1 MWKTISSAPQGKRLI
16 TKISDE
22 RGDRNQQILTLKDG
36 LWWTDGPNATYVYY
50 QPTHYKEI

>member
-1 MWKTISSAPQGKRLI
+1 MWKSISNAPQGQRLM

-22 RGDRNQQILTLKDG
+22 KGDRNEQILTLRDG
-36 LWWTDGPNATYVYY
+36 LWWTDGPNAMYVYY